1 MVPGRSIGSASPD
14 QVGRGVG
21 QAGRGAD
28 RPSPLG
34 DGFRYNGA
42 RPAMEDITLRP
53 CHRGAYENLWAE
65 HRYALLAVSFKKFR
79 LAIGKLGRH
88 PHVLAFLATLQRA
101 AEKPWGEWNHALL
114 NAYDHVRPHLDR
126 PGREHLIE
134 RLLAEDP
141 GVPAEIF
148 GLVRRHAVSAL
159 YGCRLFYP
167 RRAVAKIFDFGDQP
181 GLWLCLGPTLV
192 HLSWGALRARF
203 QARMGVDAPALDGIM
218 EALADGLAPAD
229 WEAFPARVREVLES
243 HAAVAVTPTRVWLH
257 PRLPVPL
264 PPAAVAAAAA
274 EAVAWLALERF
285 WDLEPGM
292 LPALPAFD
300 EWRDLIDPAH
310 LPELA
315 LPDRATIEPA
325 FGPILDAFLEQ
336 QDLEHGRGPA
346 PEPGSRAGEAEDLDA
361 GPEGEEPVEPL
372 APLAE
377 DPELE

>member
-1 MVPGRSIGSASPD
+1 
-14 QVGRGVG
+14 
-21 QAGRGAD
+21 
-28 RPSPLG
+28 
-34 DGFRYNGA
+34 
-42 RPAMEDITLRP
+42 MEDITLRP
-53 CHRGAYENLWAE
+53 FHRGAYENLWAE

-126 PGREHLIE
+126 PGREQLIE
-134 RLLAEDP
+134 RVLAEDP
-141 GVPAEIF
+141 GVPAELF
-148 GLVRRHAVSAL
+148 ELVRRHAVSSL

-203 QARMGVDAPALDGIM
+203 QARMGVDAATLDGILA
-218 EALADGLAPAD
+218 ALADGLAPAA
-229 WEAFPARVREVLES
+229 WEALPDRVREVLET
-243 HAAVAVTPTRVWLH
+243 HAAVAVTPTRAWLH

-264 PPAAVAAAAA
+264 PTAPTAPAAVTAVPA
-274 EAVAWLALERF
+274 ETVAWLALERF

-292 LPALPAFD
+292 LPALPTFD
-300 EWRDLIDPAH
+300 EWLDLVDSAH
-310 LPELA
+310 LPELS
-315 LPDRATIEPA
+315 LPDRAAIEPA

-336 QDLEHGRGPA
+336 QDREHGRGSAPA
-346 PEPGSRAGEAEDLDA
+346 PGPGEGDVEDLTA
-361 GPEGEEPVEPL
+361 PPEGEDPADPL
-372 APLAE
+372 APSE
-377 DPELE
+377 DDAGLE